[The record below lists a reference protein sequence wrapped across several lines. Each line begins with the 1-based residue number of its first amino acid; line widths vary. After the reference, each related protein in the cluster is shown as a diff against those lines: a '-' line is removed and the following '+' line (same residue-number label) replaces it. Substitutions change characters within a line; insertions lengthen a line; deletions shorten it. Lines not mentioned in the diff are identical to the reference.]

1 MKTRRDYID
10 GKATFSEYYRQF
22 ITPELVEA
30 VKTKIGIDKVRA
42 SKDPHLND
50 IPLRSWDYL
59 FQDYNLKKGIEK
71 KMHEASDFLSLAG
84 AVCTAKEC
92 ARMLAE

>member
-10 GKATFSEYYRQF
+10 GKATFSEYYQQF
-22 ITPELVEA
+22 TTPALIEA
-30 VKTKIGIDKVRA
+30 VTRKIGIDRVKA

-50 IPLRSWDYL
+50 IPLAKWDSIFL
-59 FQDYNLKKGIEK
+59 NYNLKKEIAL
-71 KMHEASDFLSLAG
+71 KMQEAGDFLSMAG

-92 ARMLAE
+92 ARTLAA

>member
-10 GKATFSEYYRQF
+10 GKVTFSEYYRQF

-30 VKTKIGIDKVRA
+30 VKAKIGVDKVKA

-50 IPLRSWDYL
+50 IDLEKWDYL
-59 FQDYNLKKGIEK
+59 FQDYSLKKGIEK

-92 ARMLAE
+92 ARILAA